1 MLFCDVHFLYN
12 ILIFFIDLL
21 LPITAIFN
29 PKMKL
34 FVNGRKSTF
43 QTITSKINP
52 SDQVIWIHCA
62 SLGEF
67 EQGRPIIKNFKLQ
80 FPNYKIVLTF
90 FSPSGYEIRKN
101 YEYADVVVYLPLDTP
116 QNVHKFINV
125 VHPEIAIFVKY
136 EFWPNYLKQLHKL
149 NIKTILI
156 SGIFRENQAFFKP
169 NFTWFRNQLRAFSH
183 FFVQDVTSVSLL
195 NKIGFQNVSLSG
207 DTRFDRVFQLI
218 NSKKELPYLKTF
230 ALHSQVLVAGSTWPP
245 DEALLTSYINQC
257 SNSSEKFIIAP
268 HNIKPVEIEKLKSSL
283 QKKVVL
289 YSQMDDQSAQN
300 AQVIIID
307 SIGLLSSVYELGQ
320 IAYVGGGFGTGI
332 HNILEPATYGIPVL
346 IGPKYQKFKEAV
358 DLVKLGGCIEIK
370 NESELFQTLHSLT
383 QNQTLTS
390 SKGQICKHYVLDN
403 IGASKKILDYIQ
415 DVL

>member
-1 MLFCDVHFLYN
+1 M
-12 ILIFFIDLL
+12 
-21 LPITAIFN
+21 
-29 PKMKL
+29 
-34 FVNGRKSTF
+34 
-43 QTITSKINP
+43 ITSVN
-52 SDQVIWIHCA
+52 
-62 SLGEF
+62 
-67 EQGRPIIKNFKLQ
+67 
-80 FPNYKIVLTF
+80 
-90 FSPSGYEIRKN
+90 
-101 YEYADVVVYLPLDTP
+101 
-116 QNVHKFINV
+116 
-125 VHPEIAIFVKY
+125 
-136 EFWPNYLKQLHKL
+136 
-149 NIKTILI
+149 
-156 SGIFRENQAFFKP
+156 
-169 NFTWFRNQLRAFSH
+169 
-183 FFVQDVTSVSLL
+183 LL

-230 ALHSQVLVAGSTWPP
+230 ALQSQVLVAGSTWPP

-268 HNIKPVEIEKLKSSL
+268 HNIKPVEIEKLKSSI

-370 NESELFQTLHSLT
+370 NESELFQTLHLLT